1 MQVTLIKSKEG
12 RLDRN
17 TGTIINGKL
26 KTCAY
31 ARVSSDSEDKKNS
44 YESQLKYYRTKINSN
59 PLWEF
64 VEVYADEAISGTLD
78 YKRDNFMRMIQD
90 ALEGKIDLILTKS
103 VSRFARNTVD
113 SLKYI
118 RKLKEKNIGVYFEEE
133 GINTLEMSGELLIT
147 ILSAV
152 AQQESETI
160 SSHVLLGLKMKK
172 ERGEI
177 IAFNKCLGYK
187 YNYKTKT
194 MEINKEE
201 AEIVKYIFSR
211 YCEGIGATNI
221 AKELTKSNYKTPRG
235 SNKWCESTIRGILK
249 NEKYKGDVLQGKT
262 FTLDPISHKRLS
274 NMGEVD
280 KYYTENH
287 HEAIISKEIFDKAQ
301 KILNTRCGTRQKG
314 KRRNNLSM
322 KYPFSSKLYCG
333 FCGTVLVRRNLYPN
347 TNYSKRV
354 WHFMRY
360 VKEGKKYCPRCKVIG
375 EEIIENCFMEAY
387 KVLCYDNKEIINK
400 FLNRVDSV
408 IKENN
413 SEILIHKLEMQK
425 DEINQKLNKLLEL
438 TMDGTIERSIYKNK
452 KEEFSKEISKIENEQ
467 EQLKSKLEDEKR
479 IDSGIEKI
487 RNIFQNESTIEKFD
501 KDVFDALVYK
511 IIIGETTKNGEEDPY
526 AIKFIFKS
534 GFESYNSK
542 EDIQLIETKLKTA
555 IEKEETTILDF
566 TSIQN
571 FTRFEREDDGSLS
584 KNIQNEIHV
593 KVMLNLEM

>member
-1 MQVTLIKSKEG
+1 MQVTLIKKKEG

-31 ARVSSDSEDKKNS
+31 ARVSTDSDDQKNS
-44 YESQLKYYRTKINSN
+44 YESQLKYYKAKINAN
-59 PLWEF
+59 PLWDF
-64 VEVYADEAISGTLD
+64 IDVYADEAISGTLD
-78 YKRDNFMRMIQD
+78 YKRDDFMRMIAD
-90 ALEGKIDLILTKS
+90 CLEGKIDLILTKS

-118 RKLKEKNIGVYFEEE
+118 RKLKERNIGVYFEEE

-172 ERGEI
+172 ERGEMV
-177 IAFNKCLGYK
+177 AFNKCLGYK
-187 YNYKTKT
+187 YNYETQT
-194 MEINKEE
+194 MEINQEE
-201 AEIVKYIFSR
+201 AEIVKYIFKR
-211 YCEGIGATNI
+211 YCEGLGANNI
-221 AKELTKSNYKTPRG
+221 AKELTKSQYKSPRG
-235 SNKWCESTIRGILK
+235 SNTWSDSTVRGIIK

-262 FTLDPISHKRLS
+262 FTLDPISHKRLA
-274 NMGEVD
+274 NMGEAD
-280 KYYTENH
+280 QYYTENH
-287 HEAIISKEIFDKAQ
+287 HEAIISKELFDKAQ
-301 KILNTRCGTRQKG
+301 KILNTRSGSREKG

-333 FCGTVLVRRNLYPN
+333 FCGTVLVRRNLYSN

-354 WHFMRY
+354 WHCMKY

-375 EEIIENCFMEAY
+375 EEIIENCFMDAY
-387 KVLCYDNKEIINK
+387 KILCHDNKDIIHK

-408 IKENN
+408 IRENN
-413 SEILIHKLEMQK
+413 SEILIHKLEVQK

-438 TMDGTIERSIYKNK
+438 TMDGTIESSIYKSK
-452 KEEFSKEISKIENEQ
+452 KAEFNKEIAKIESDQ
-467 EQLKSKLEDEKR
+467 VQLQSELEDEKR
-479 IDSGIEKI
+479 IDSGIAKI
-487 RNIFQNESTIEKFD
+487 RQIFQNETVIEKFD

-511 IIIGETTKNGEEDPY
+511 VIIGEKTKDGDDPY
-526 AIKFIFKS
+526 TIKFIFKS
-534 GFESYNSK
+534 GFESYDAK

-555 IEKEETTILDF
+555 IAEEETTILDF
-566 TSIQN
+566 TSMQN
-571 FTRFEREDDGSLS
+571 FTTFEKQKDGSLS
-584 KNIQNEIHV
+584 KNIQNEVHV
-593 KVMLNLEM
+593 KVMLNVEL

>member
-1 MQVTLIKSKEG
+1 MQVTLIKKKEG

-26 KTCAY
+26 RTCAY
-31 ARVSSDSEDKKNS
+31 ARVSSDSDDQKNS

-59 PLWEF
+59 PLWDF

-78 YKRDNFMRMIQD
+78 YKRDDFMRMIAD
-90 ALEGKIDLILTKS
+90 SLEGKIDLILTKS

-118 RKLKEKNIGVYFEEE
+118 RKLKEKNIAVYFEEE

-172 ERGEI
+172 ERGEMV
-177 IAFNKCLGYK
+177 AFNKCLGYK
-187 YNYKTKT
+187 YNYETQT
-194 MEINKEE
+194 MEINQEE
-201 AEIVKYIFSR
+201 AKIVQYIFTR
-211 YCEGIGATNI
+211 YCEGMGANNI
-221 AKELTKSNYKTPRG
+221 AKELTKSKYKTPRG
-235 SNKWCESTIRGILK
+235 SDKWCDSTVRGIIR

-274 NMGEVD
+274 NMGEAD
-280 KYYTENH
+280 QYYTEDH
-287 HEAIISKEIFDKAQ
+287 HEPIISKELFDKAQ
-301 KILNTRCGTRQKG
+301 KILKTRCGTRQKG
-314 KRRNNLSM
+314 VRRNNLSM
-322 KYPFSSKLYCG
+322 KYTFSSKLYCG

-354 WHFMRY
+354 WHCMKY

-375 EEIIENCFMEAY
+375 EEMIENCFMEAY
-387 KVLCYDNKEIINK
+387 KILCYDNKDIINK

-408 IKENN
+408 IRENN
-413 SEILIHKLEMQK
+413 SDLLIHKLEVKK

-438 TMDGTIERSIYKNK
+438 TMDGTIDSKIYKNK
-452 KEEFSKEISKIENEQ
+452 KLEFNKEIAKIEEEQ
-467 EQLKSKLEDEKR
+467 AQLQDELEDERK

-487 RNIFQNESTIEKFD
+487 RKIFQNETSMDKFD

-511 IIIGETTKNGEEDPY
+511 VIIGERTKSGDDPY
-526 AIKFIFKS
+526 TIKFIFKS
-534 GFESYNSK
+534 GFEDYNLK

-555 IEKEETTILDF
+555 MNQEENTILDF
-566 TSIQN
+566 TSMQN
-571 FTRFEREDDGSLS
+571 FTRFEKESDGSLS
-584 KNIQNEIHV
+584 KNIQTEVHV
-593 KVMLNLEM
+593 KVMLNVEM